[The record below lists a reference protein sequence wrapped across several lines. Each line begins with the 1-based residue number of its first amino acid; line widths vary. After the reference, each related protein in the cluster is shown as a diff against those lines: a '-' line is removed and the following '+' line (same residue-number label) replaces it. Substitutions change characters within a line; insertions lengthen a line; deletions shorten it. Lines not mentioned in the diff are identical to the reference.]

1 MNQSTDELVKK
12 LRKES
17 TEYKNRAKKIAEF
30 LTSGQRVWQYQYDML
45 RYQREM
51 LITLANT
58 VDLRIKDIEQ
68 NEGLTL

>member
-12 LRKES
+12 LRKKI
-17 TEYKNRAKKIAEF
+17 TEYKNRAKNIAEF

-68 NEGLTL
+68 NGGLTL